1 MEKYTTNKE
10 IAAKLNQHYTSLGYC
25 ELSNATI
32 VSAIRKAE
40 KAIKPEVE
48 LDKKYNKKY
57 YESSFLDKAF
67 DYILKN
73 HTFSLRKL
81 TEPSFTI
88 TLPDVCERL
97 KSVYEDQGY
106 DLPPEGKIPN
116 AVLRAERKLKPKRKK
131 RSGTFYYEESFLEDA
146 IAYILKNQNFKLV
159 RSKKYESKRLTT
171 KYLNSFDLLITSSS
185 TLMPHNNDV
194 KFEKSGWFNL
204 QTLFNFLYTGNVIF
218 FEEAQLE
225 TTVQRSLCI
234 TVDDY
239 SNYLFMM
246 ELFSA
251 FAFEMLGDFDHII
264 IHNGNKDKTK
274 ELFIFYNILDFNKIA
289 QRIARSLGL
298 FVMKNKEYFSKGKS
312 FANVNEGKV
321 LFSLYKENVLDFVS
335 NHEESSIRNDNDK
348 QKACFFKGEKDFWKQ
363 NL

>member
-131 RSGTFYYEESFLEDA
+131 RSGTFCYEESFLEDA

-171 KYLNSFDLLITSSS
+171 KYLNSFDLLVTSSS
-185 TLMPHNNDV
+185 ALMPHNDEV

-204 QTLFNFLYTGNVIF
+204 QTLFNFLYTGNAKL
-218 FEEAQLE
+218 FEEAQRE

-239 SNYLFMM
+239 SDHLLMM
-246 ELFSA
+246 ELFSE
-251 FAFEMLGDFDHII
+251 FASEMLRDFDHII
-264 IHNGNKDKTK
+264 IHNENKDKIK
-274 ELFIFYNILDFNKIA
+274 ELFIFYNILDFNEIA
-289 QRIARSLGL
+289 QRIARNLGF
-298 FVMKNKEYFSKGKS
+298 FVRKHKKYFSKDSS
-312 FANVNEGKV
+312 FANVNKGKV
-321 LFSLYKENVLDFVS
+321 SFSLYKESILDFVS
-335 NHEESSIRNDNDK
+335 NHKESSVRNDNNK
-348 QKACFFKGEKDFWKQ
+348 QNVVLFKGEKDFWKQ